1 MYTLVNYLFTYIM
14 RLAIKTIVFH
24 FLCIVLFSLLYFY
37 FKDNFNTQQKEDDFT
52 MLDSLFLSTTIQ
64 SGVGLSDIFP
74 ISSYGKIIM
83 IVQQLSMIMTHVFT
97 LYLFNLHI

>member
-1 MYTLVNYLFTYIM
+1 MIVNYLFTYIM

-24 FLCIVLFSLLYFY
+24 FSCIFLFTLFYFY
-37 FKDNFNTQQKEDDFT
+37 WQENFNGPQKTGDFT

-64 SGVGLSDIFP
+64 SGVGLSNIYP
-74 ISSYGKIIM
+74 ISFYGKLII
-83 IVQQLSMIMTHVFT
+83 IIQQLCMITTNVFT